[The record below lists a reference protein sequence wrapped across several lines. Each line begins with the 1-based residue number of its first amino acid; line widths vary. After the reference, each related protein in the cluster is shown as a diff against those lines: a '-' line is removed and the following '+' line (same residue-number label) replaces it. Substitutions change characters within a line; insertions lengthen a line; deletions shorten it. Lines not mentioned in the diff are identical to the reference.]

1 MNDAFAF
8 ENEYQLDVSDLPE
21 KITLRVESD
30 DVGKRIDAFIAE
42 RSELT
47 RSAASRLIENG
58 EQLYTG
64 TKKIDFEGSKEFAS
78 TLIGETAITEVEAAL
93 AAPPNEI
100 GRAHV

>member
-47 RSAASRLIENG
+47 RSAARS
-58 EQLYTG
+58 
-64 TKKIDFEGSKEFAS
+64 
-78 TLIGETAITEVEAAL
+78 
-93 AAPPNEI
+93 
-100 GRAHV
+100 